1 MTGYTRVVACLW
13 LLCTL
18 ASALKREISTR
29 NNRTCVSC
37 HFVSSSVSPLLFLS
51 QKQKPFL
58 EARSGDYWFYS
69 NDENDDEPVAWEMD
83 IIFISRPDLEI
94 VDMTDWGSYYSCW
107 DDMPARTQENQTE
120 IQKFALD
127 EVLAKGMNQSAIMSF
142 KLTPE
147 NNITGHYP
155 IPSSGYYC
163 AVATSKA
170 SVRDFSMFAEVNYH
184 GSLGELD
191 SDDHRYMYIY
201 AFSSFVYFFG
211 SIWYFYYVFLRRKYT
226 TNDYLAIGSTK
237 SQLKNAE
244 IQLRILMYM
253 LGCSLVY
260 FMSTSHLYHLNKNG
274 PETSSKGSLLDFA
287 STALTTLFFCWALYN
302 LLLMSSGYL
311 FTSGS
316 KDKRVVWFIRL
327 VTISTLVGGLLSG
340 YGSAFRRGGRWR
352 RRWHSRSI
360 FLKLLH
366 TCTFLEYVVSFVF
379 GSYLS
384 IKTFSELRLHGRR
397 ATANRFIATVLIIIL
412 PIVLDGFG
420 RDVIYIEPISS
431 LMYDILEFRS
441 ASHISHLA
449 ATVAVAFLW
458 RDTSLES
465 EMVLKQE

>member
-1 MTGYTRVVACLW
+1 MTGYTRVVAHLW

-18 ASALKREISTR
+18 ASALKRDISTR

-58 EARSGDYWFYS
+58 EARSGDYLFYP

-83 IIFISRPDLEI
+83 IIFISRPDLEF
-94 VDMTDWGSYYSCW
+94 VDMTDWGGL
-107 DDMPARTQENQTE
+107 PARRQENQTE

-127 EVLAKGMNQSAIMSF
+127 EVLAKGMNQSATMSF

-163 AVATSKA
+163 AVATLKA
-170 SVRDFSMFAEVNYH
+170 SVGDFSMFAEVNYH
-184 GSLGELD
+184 STLGNLG

-201 AFSSFVYFFG
+201 AFSSFVYFVG

-260 FMSTSHLYHLNKNG
+260 FMSTSHLYHLNKDG
-274 PETSSKGSLLDFA
+274 SQISFKGSLLNFA
-287 STALTTLFFCWALYN
+287 STSLTTLFFCWALYN

-316 KDKRVVWFIRL
+316 KDIRVVWFIRL
-327 VTISTLVGGLLSG
+327 VTISTLVGGLLSD
-340 YGSAFRRGGRWR
+340 YSSAFWRRGRWR

-366 TCTFLEYVVSFVF
+366 TCTFLEYVVCFVF

-412 PIVLDGFG
+412 PIVLDGFSRG
-420 RDVIYIEPISS
+420 VIFIEPITS
-431 LMYDILEFRS
+431 LMYDIRKFRS
-441 ASHISHLA
+441 ASHIFRLA